1 VLEDHFSFFVL
12 YLAIMKQLLK
22 TKKLGKKPQTKQ
34 TKKKNCGSTNVLNGV
49 KKRNDLFMDNKEI
62 EECGILSK

>member
-1 VLEDHFSFFVL
+1 
-12 YLAIMKQLLK
+12 MKQLLK

-62 EECGILSK
+62 EEGGILSK